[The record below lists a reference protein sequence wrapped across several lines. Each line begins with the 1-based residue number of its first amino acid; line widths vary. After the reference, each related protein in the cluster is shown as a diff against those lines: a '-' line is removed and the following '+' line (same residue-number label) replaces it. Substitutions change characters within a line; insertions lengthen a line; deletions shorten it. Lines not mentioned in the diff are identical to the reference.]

1 MIDSA
6 DKFIISNLFSFEEI
20 VQFPLDAII
29 RASANSNHTVL
40 NFLDSYCFRVE
51 GGKRVA
57 KTFTFYYSYLKGGVV
72 QNMRVE
78 IPIISLITIPYYTIN
93 SAKFN
98 MGINIIS
105 IIGDKKNE
113 SDPKII
119 AMLGNH
125 DSKINKED
133 SDQLKYSQV
142 STNMNVEMEVVPSD
156 FPAGLLQLLNFSSQG
171 IDGKVNENISL
182 HVNKDKIL
190 MSTDP
195 ISLTIKCESN
205 SNYNEEILLTIQL
218 KSNFK
223 DNDFSKEFNDKIEV
237 NKGDIIG
244 DSSYDYVQILSKV
257 GEEVEI
263 SLFPSG
269 EISTN
274 GYLNIYSPLTT
285 NKEIYYRI
293 KNVK

>member
-1 MIDSA
+1 
-6 DKFIISNLFSFEEI
+6 
-20 VQFPLDAII
+20 
-29 RASANSNHTVL
+29 
-40 NFLDSYCFRVE
+40 
-51 GGKRVA
+51 
-57 KTFTFYYSYLKGGVV
+57 
-72 QNMRVE
+72 MRVE

-105 IIGDKKNE
+105 IIGNKENE

-119 AMLGNH
+119 AMLSNH

-133 SDQLKYSQV
+133 NDQLKCSQV

-182 HVNKDKIL
+182 HVNKDKLL

-195 ISLTIKCESN
+195 ISLKIKCESN
-205 SNYNEEILLTIQL
+205 SNYNEDILLTIQL

-237 NKGDIIG
+237 NKGYIVG
-244 DSSYDYVQILSKV
+244 DSSYDHVQILSKV
-257 GEEVEI
+257 GEEFEI

-269 EISTN
+269 KNKLMAIK
-274 GYLNIYSPLTT
+274 IYILL
-285 NKEIYYRI
+285 
-293 KNVK
+293 